1 MYAGGLDSVVGSR
14 LYSQIIQERGKNNL
28 KSLKSLMDIYGKY
41 RFILTTA
48 QKRWGVVLVI
58 LTMVG
63 AVFEALG
70 VSVILPLVQ
79 VMIAPEQ
86 LLQYEIVVQ
95 IMKGLNLQNPQ
106 ALIWLIGLGVVLIYI
121 IKNAFLFFLSYV
133 RVKYACKVQR
143 ELSVEM
149 LQSYM
154 QRGYLFF
161 SGTTTG
167 ELMRGMIGSVVNV
180 YEGLYQ
186 VFRLLAEL
194 FTVFCIVLYVMASDW
209 MMALCVVVL
218 ALFCLLLIVTGFK
231 KWVQRSG
238 SIIFEYDGKINKTVL
253 QAFQGIKE
261 VLVMRRQQY
270 FVNTYQE
277 EYIHKQKGLIG
288 RTVASESP
296 AYLIEGMCVAGLIIM
311 VCVKAVTAD
320 DTAVL
325 VPQLAAFAV
334 AAFRILPSL
343 GRISS
348 SYNGFLINIPGVN
361 ETYQNFRA
369 AREINCGLSA
379 NTDHNGDAKCS
390 QSGAAKR
397 EWELFNINEVSWAY
411 PGTNKLILDHVSLR
425 IKKGTSIAFVGPSGA
440 GKTTFADMILGLY
453 KPQTGT
459 VRLDNTDIFEMDGE
473 WGNIISFVPQNVYLL
488 NDSIRNN
495 VAFGIPER
503 DVDDNKVMRA
513 LEEAQLKEFI
523 STLPKGIE
531 TEIGESGVRLSG
543 GQRQRIAIA
552 RALYNDPDILILDE
566 ATSALD
572 TETETAVMEAID
584 ALHGQKTLIII
595 AHRLTTIR
603 NCDEIYEIK
612 DGKAC
617 RKEYEEL
624 G

>member
-1 MYAGGLDSVVGSR
+1 M
-14 LYSQIIQERGKNNL
+14 
-28 KSLKSLMDIYGKY
+28 KSIKSLMDVYGKY
-41 RFILTTA
+41 KFILTAA
-48 QKRWGVVLVI
+48 QKRWGVVLII

-63 AVFEALG
+63 AIFEALG

-86 LLQYEIVVQ
+86 LLQYDIVVQ
-95 IMKGLNLQNPQ
+95 IMNGLDLQDPQ
-106 ALIWLIGLGVVLIYI
+106 ALIWLMGLGVVLVYI
-121 IKNAFLFFLSYV
+121 VKNAYLFFLSYV

-167 ELMRGMIGSVVNV
+167 ELMRGMVGSIVNV

-194 FTVFCIVLYVMASDW
+194 FAVFCIVIYVMASDW

-218 ALFCLLLIVTGFK
+218 ASLCLLLIATGFK

-270 FVNTYQE
+270 FVKTYQE

-311 VCVKAVTAD
+311 VCVKAVTAE
-320 DTAVL
+320 DTTVL

-348 SYNGFLINIPGVN
+348 SYNTFLACLPGIN
-361 ETYQNFRA
+361 ETYQNFQA
-369 AREINCGLSA
+369 ARAMRCGLEA
-379 NTDHNGDAKCS
+379 DADNNGDTERSVC
-390 QSGAAKR
+390 GVVKR
-397 EWELFNINEVSWAY
+397 NWELLDIVGVSWAY
-411 PGTNKLILDHVSLR
+411 LGTDKKILDDVSLR
-425 IKKGTSIAFVGPSGA
+425 IKKGASVAFVGPSGA

-453 KPQTGT
+453 RPQTGT
-459 VRLDNTDIFEMDGE
+459 IRLDDTDIFELDGE
-473 WGNIISFVPQNVYLL
+473 WGNIISFVPQSVYLL

-495 VAFGIPER
+495 VAFGIPEK
-503 DVDDNKVMRA
+503 DVDDEKVKRA
-513 LEEAQLKEFI
+513 LEEAQLKDFI
-523 STLPKGIE
+523 STLPKGVE

-612 DGKAC
+612 AGKAC

>member
-1 MYAGGLDSVVGSR
+1 
-14 LYSQIIQERGKNNL
+14 
-28 KSLKSLMDIYGKY
+28 MDVYGKY
-41 RFILTTA
+41 RFILTTV
-48 QKRWGVVLVI
+48 QRRWGAVLII
-58 LTMVG
+58 LTMIG

-86 LLQYEIVVQ
+86 LLQYDIVTQ
-95 IMKGLNLQNPQ
+95 IMNWLDLHNPQ
-106 ALIWLIGLGVVLIYI
+106 ALIWLMGVGVVLVYI
-121 IKNAFLFFLSYV
+121 VKNVYLFFLSYV

-154 QRGYLFF
+154 RRGYLFF
-161 SGTTTG
+161 LETTTG
-167 ELMRGMIGSVVNV
+167 ELIRGMRESIVNV

-194 FTVFCIVLYVMASDW
+194 FAVFCIVIYVMISDLT
-209 MMALCVVVL
+209 MALCVVVL
-218 ALFCLLLIVTGFK
+218 ALLCLIFIATGFK
-231 KWVQRSG
+231 KWTQRSG
-238 SIIFEYDGKINKTVL
+238 NIIFEYDGKINKTVL

-270 FVNTYQE
+270 FVKTYQE

-311 VCVKAVTAD
+311 VCVKAVAAD
-320 DTAVL
+320 DTTVL

-348 SYNGFLINIPGVN
+348 SYNTFLACLPGIN

-369 AREINCGLSA
+369 ARVMRCGLEA
-379 NTDHNGDAKCS
+379 DADNNGDAECS
-390 QSGAAKR
+390 LCGAVKR
-397 EWELFNINEVSWAY
+397 NWELLDIVGVSWAY
-411 PGTNKLILDHVSLR
+411 PGTDKLILDHVSLR
-425 IKKGTSIAFVGPSGA
+425 IKKGTSVAFVGPSGA

-459 VRLDNTDIFEMDGE
+459 VRLDDTDIFELDGE

-495 VAFGIPER
+495 VAFGIPEK
-503 DVDDNKVMRA
+503 DVDDEKVKRA
-513 LEEAQLKEFI
+513 LEEAQLKDFI
-523 STLPKGIE
+523 STLPNGVE

-617 RKEYEEL
+617 RREYSEL